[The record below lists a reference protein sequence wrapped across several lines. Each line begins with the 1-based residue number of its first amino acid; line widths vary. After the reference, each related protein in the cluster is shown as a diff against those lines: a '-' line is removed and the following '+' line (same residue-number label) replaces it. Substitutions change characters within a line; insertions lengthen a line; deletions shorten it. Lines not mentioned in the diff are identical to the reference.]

1 VSEPLV
7 RDSLV
12 HSPPLAQETTKGR
25 RAQRC
30 AEVFLAT
37 DQSTKLR
44 NYALVK
50 EVDAGRGYE

>member
-1 VSEPLV
+1 V